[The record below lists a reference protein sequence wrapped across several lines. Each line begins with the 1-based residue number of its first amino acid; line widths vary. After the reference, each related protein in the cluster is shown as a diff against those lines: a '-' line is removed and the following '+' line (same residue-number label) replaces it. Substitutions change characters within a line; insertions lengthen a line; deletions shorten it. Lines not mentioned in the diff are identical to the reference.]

1 MSKIKYLGCD
11 DTDIDIFES
20 QYPVPEGICYN
31 SYLLEGAKLAI
42 LDTVDPRCS
51 NEWMDKVKLAL
62 NGRKPDYLVIHH
74 MEPDHSGTIRTFV
87 NKYPNV
93 TIACS
98 AMAQKYMLQFNE
110 GMKANFEIMQ
120 EGSHLDLGNGVTLDF
135 VTAPMVHWPEVLMSY
150 FAEEKTLFA
159 ADGFGKFG
167 VYDSEPEN
175 WVRDARRY
183 YFNICGKYGSNVAA
197 VLKKASAL
205 DIARI
210 CPLHGPVLDGEK
222 MTAAIDYYAK
232 WSAYEPEAP
241 DAVLVAYASI
251 HGNTGR
257 AAKHFA
263 EILKKKGASE
273 VVVIDLARTDVSYAV
288 SEAFRV
294 GKVVVAAAT
303 YDAGLFPP
311 MHNFLYKLSIKG
323 YQNRRF
329 GMIENGTWAP
339 AAAKCM
345 RTLLEGMKNIEITEP
360 VVTLRS
366 AMQKADEENLTCL
379 ADAILKR

>member
-11 DTDIDIFES
+11 DANIDIFES
-20 QYPVPEGICYN
+20 QYPVPEGVCYN
-31 SYLLEGAKLAI
+31 SYLLEGEKLAV
-42 LDTVDPRCS
+42 LDTVDPRRS
-51 NEWMDKVKLAL
+51 NEWLDKVKLAL

-74 MEPDHSGTIRTFV
+74 MEPDHSGSIRSFMD
-87 NKYPNV
+87 KYPKT

-110 GMKANFEIMQ
+110 GLNASFEILQ
-120 EGSHLDLGNGVTLDF
+120 EGSHLDLGNNVTLDF
-135 VTAPMVHWPEVLMSY
+135 VTAPMVHWPEVIMSY
-150 FAEEKTLFA
+150 FAGEKTLFA

-183 YFNICGKYGSNVAA
+183 YFNICGKYGTNVAA
-197 VLKKASAL
+197 VLKKAAGL

-222 MTAAIDYYAK
+222 MAAALGYYTK

-241 DAVLVAYASI
+241 EAVLVAYASI

-257 AAKHFA
+257 AAQRFA
-263 EILKKKGASE
+263 EILKKKGATE
-273 VVVIDLARTDVSYAV
+273 VVVVDLARTDVSYAV

-294 GKVVVAAAT
+294 GRVVVAAAT

-329 GMIENGTWAP
+329 GIIENGTWAP
-339 AAAKCM
+339 AAAKFM
-345 RTLLEGMKNIEITEP
+345 RNQLEGMKNIEIVEP
-360 VVTLRS
+360 VVTIRS
-366 AMQKADEENLTCL
+366 AMQKADEEKFNAL
-379 ADAILKR
+379 AEAILK